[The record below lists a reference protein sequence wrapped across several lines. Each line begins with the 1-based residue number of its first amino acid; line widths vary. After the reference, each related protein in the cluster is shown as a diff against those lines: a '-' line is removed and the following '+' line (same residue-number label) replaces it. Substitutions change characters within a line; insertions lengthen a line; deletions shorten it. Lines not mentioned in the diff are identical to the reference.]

1 MLNQGNPNTMKTKKK
16 KGLLYY
22 IYYALGEKSHPH
34 CSKTA
39 DRVALIR
46 LLITLQILITNF
58 FIIGGVVINVASIL
72 RHWDRKPEVQS
83 YPISDYQ
90 PPPKRDANKP
100 FEFE

>member
-1 MLNQGNPNTMKTKKK
+1 MKKK
-16 KGLLYY
+16 KGFLYY

-34 CSKTA
+34 CNKTA

-58 FIIGGVVINVASIL
+58 FIIGGVIINVASIVK
-72 RHWDRKPEVQS
+72 HWNRKTEVYIQVESESVVPYVTQS
-83 YPISDYQ
+83 EL
-90 PPPKRDANKP
+90 KTNKT

>member
-1 MLNQGNPNTMKTKKK
+1 MKKK
-16 KGLLYY
+16 KNFLYY

-58 FIIGGVVINVASIL
+58 FIIGGVVINVASIH
-72 RHWDRKPEVQS
+72 RHWNNNKKVEIHY
-83 YPISDYQ
+83 YPVSEYQ
-90 PPPKRDANKP
+90 PPPRRDPNKP